1 MPNRVKFGLRIGP
14 FSLGLSHL
22 IFALVFL
29 LRLFA
34 LSRLS
39 HSALLLPT
47 RGDMHFYDDWAQR
60 ILRGE
65 VTGHFAFYGLPL
77 YAYLLALLYRIFGY
91 NPFVPGLLQAGL
103 DAGIAVLIYRL
114 AQQIFPAAATVSL
127 TSTSWLRRMAS
138 VNQARIV
145 GTVAAVGWAFFIPA
159 QAYAV
164 ILMPTVWF
172 VFVFWWVV
180 WRIVR
185 SNRAPGEKES
195 FLLGLLIG
203 VTAMGV
209 ATIFVLV
216 PLILGVL
223 VLRSKIDARLGRIF
237 AVRTVLL
244 IAGVGLGSSPCWIHN
259 YFVARDPV
267 FLSAHSGINFW
278 IGNNPTA
285 NGYPRFPPGLRAG
298 QAAMLQDSITQAE
311 AAAGH
316 SLKRSKVSAYWSVK
330 AKDYVAS
337 HFTDWLKLLA
347 LKLRNFW
354 SAFQYDDLS
363 IITALREQGVILP
376 GIYFGIVAAL
386 AIPGILLAWWLAPQS
401 RWITAA
407 ILLSMF
413 ALLTV
418 FVTERYRLVAVPGLL
433 IFAAF
438 GLLIFWQALC
448 ANGLRIGSTYLALLV
463 GSAIFVAWPQCNPS
477 LWALDAYNSGWQ
489 ALESNDLP
497 LAEKKLA
504 LAYAYVPGNSETNF
518 ALGNLRM
525 AQKNADSA
533 KSFYR
538 AVLAID
544 PRHKGA
550 FNNLGVMM
558 LQAGRFSDAHQF
570 FTSAL
575 TQAPRDAKTHYLL
588 AETLLA
594 EGDRDNARLEIE
606 EALKLSP
613 KQHEFRE
620 LKDKIDNGLS
630 R

>member
-1 MPNRVKFGLRIGP
+1 MPNRVKLGLRIGP

-39 HSALLLPT
+39 HSAFLLPT

-180 WRIVR
+180 WRFVR

-316 SLKRSKVSAYWSVK
+316 GLKRAEVSVYWSAK
-330 AKDYVAS
+330 AKNYVAS
-337 HFTDWLKLLA
+337 HFGDWLKLLA
-347 LKLRNFW
+347 RKLRNFW
-354 SAFQYDDLS
+354 NAFQYDDLS

-438 GLLIFWQALC
+438 GLSVLWQSLGVNQFQVATL
-448 ANGLRIGSTYLALLV
+448 YLALLV
-463 GSAIFVAWPQCNPS
+463 GSTGLVVWPQKDAS

-489 ALESNDLP
+489 ALESNNLDL
-497 LAEKKLA
+497 ADKKLGI
-504 LAYAYVPGNSETNF
+504 AYAYVSDNTEIVF
-518 ALGNLRM
+518 ALGNLRL
-525 AQKNADSA
+525 AQANPDAA
-533 KSFYR
+533 ATFYR
-538 AVLAID
+538 AALAID
-544 PRHKGA
+544 PKHKGA
-550 FNNLGVMM
+550 LNNLGV
-558 LQAGRFSDAHQF
+558 LELERGRYGDAELWF
-570 FTSAL
+570 RRAKDVD
-575 TQAPRDAKTHYLL
+575 PRNAKTYYLL
-588 AETLLA
+588 AKTFLA
-594 EGDRDNARLEIE
+594 ESNRPAATNAIEKAIKLNPEQPEFAALREEIY
-606 EALKLSP
+606 KSN
-613 KQHEFRE
+613 Q
-620 LKDKIDNGLS
+620 
-630 R
+630 

>member
-65 VTGHFAFYGLPL
+65 VTNHFAFYGLPL
-77 YAYLLALLYRIFGY
+77 YAYLLALVYRIFGY
-91 NPFVPGLLQAGL
+91 NPFVPGLLQAGV

-114 AQQIFPAAATVSL
+114 ALQTLSTVGTVTL
-127 TSTSWLRRMAS
+127 TSTSGCWRLATQ
-138 VNQARIV
+138 NQARIV
-145 GTVAAVGWAFFIPA
+145 GAVAALGWAFFVPA

-172 VFVFWWVV
+172 VFMFWWVV

-185 SNRAPGEKES
+185 SNRAPGGKEC
-195 FLLGLLIG
+195 FFLGLVIG

-216 PLILGVL
+216 PLILAAL
-223 VLRSKIDARLGRIF
+223 LLKSKVDSRFGRIF
-237 AVRTVLL
+237 AVRTALL
-244 IAGVGLGSSPCWIHN
+244 LAGLGLGTSPCWIHN

-311 AAAGH
+311 TAAGH
-316 SLKRSKVSAYWSVK
+316 GLKRAEVSAYWSAK
-330 AKDYVAS
+330 AKNYVAS
-337 HFTDWLKLLA
+337 HFGDWLKLLA
-347 LKLRNFW
+347 RKLRNFW

-376 GIYFGIVAAL
+376 GIYFGIVAAM

-407 ILLSMF
+407 ILLSMS

-433 IFAAF
+433 IFIAF
-438 GLLIFWQALC
+438 GLSILWDAC
-448 ANGLRIGSTYLALLV
+448 ANNQIRLAAIYLALLFA
-463 GSAIFVAWPQCNPS
+463 STIFVAWPQRTPS

-489 ALESNDLP
+489 ALESNNLL

-504 LAYAYVPGNSETNF
+504 VAYAYVPENSETVF
-518 ALGNLRM
+518 ALGNLRL
-525 AQKNADSA
+525 AQDNPEAA

-538 AVLAID
+538 AALQID

-550 FNNLGVMM
+550 LNNLGVIM
-558 LQAGRFSDAHQF
+558 LQAGRFPEARRF
-570 FTSAL
+570 FEEAL
-575 TQAPRDAKTHYLL
+575 TQAPRDAKTYYLL
-588 AETLLA
+588 AKTFLA
-594 EGDRDNARLEIE
+594 ESNWPAAKSAIE
-606 EALKLSP
+606 KAIELNFGQPEFLALQEQIAK
-613 KQHEFRE
+613 H
-620 LKDKIDNGLS
+620 S